1 MFSPRPLF
9 PTLHDFLSVP
19 RSLRASHLKAHP
31 WNQSL
36 LYHSSFSE
44 QPADK
49 LENSTSTHTQ
59 SFEKE
64 KKFLQSCRIC
74 LCSHRSS
81 EVGWMCTTGF
91 WEMKLFGINERWPL
105 LIKAVL
111 SLCHDMFTLL
121 DAAQVG
127 RIFAHHSYVGFFCV
141 FQSSWIFWQ

>member
-1 MFSPRPLF
+1 MFSLHSLS
-9 PTLHDFLSVP
+9 PTLQDFQSVP
-19 RSLRASHLKAHP
+19 RSLRASHLKTRP

-36 LYHSSFSE
+36 LHHSSFSE
-44 QPADK
+44 QPDDK
-49 LENSTSTHTQ
+49 LENSTSAHTQ
-59 SFEKE
+59 NFEKE
-64 KKFLQSCRIC
+64 IKFLQSCRIC

-91 WEMKLFGINERWPL
+91 WKTKLFGINERWPV